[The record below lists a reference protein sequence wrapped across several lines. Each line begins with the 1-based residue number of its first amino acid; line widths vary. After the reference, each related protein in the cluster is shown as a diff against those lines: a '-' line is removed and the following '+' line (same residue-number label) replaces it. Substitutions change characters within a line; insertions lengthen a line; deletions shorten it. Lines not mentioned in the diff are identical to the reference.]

1 MAKESNIKQELLK
14 QMDKDSVEATGVSVN
29 SAMEII
35 EKHKAQL
42 RRLKWITAISWL
54 VAILYFIAMHILKD
68 FMLERNIE
76 QFLTKDEF
84 WFLRY
89 SDTGLRVLV
98 LIAVL
103 LSYLIYSKS
112 RTLTMLQVCARLA
125 NIEEYLK
132 KYVSGQMNGFQA

>member
-1 MAKESNIKQELLK
+1 MTRENDIKEELLK
-14 QMDKDSVEATGVSVN
+14 QLDRNSVEATDVRVH
-29 SAMEII
+29 SAKDII
-35 EKHKAQL
+35 EKYKTQL
-42 RRLKWITAISWL
+42 RRLKWSAAISWL
-54 VAILYFIAMHILKD
+54 ITILYFVGMNILKD
-68 FMLERNIE
+68 FLLERNIE

-89 SDTGLRVLV
+89 SDTGLNV
-98 LIAVL
+98 LILISVL

-132 KYVSGQMNGFQA
+132 KMSQDK